1 MQQTNFEVQTHSGQ
15 VAEACR
21 WMSAV
26 AGPHRLETRSGAE
39 LSFHHQGL
47 RLPGRATVL
56 GRIGYGAA
64 VQIGIDAL
72 DAYSLSLPLQ
82 GRQSLASRGARV
94 RSDSQCG
101 MVVAP
106 HEWQRLD
113 MAADC
118 LKLQVVIRR
127 EALQEVAEGLL
138 GRPLAAPLSF
148 AGEMELARP
157 AVAAWWQGVRQLLD
171 GWSAVQAL
179 YGQPALAN
187 DLEVMLLKG
196 LLLAQPHNYSAAL
209 EDGVGTGYPEFL
221 LRSRRY
227 LEAHARENPS
237 LESLERVAGV
247 SRSKLYASFRR
258 YHGQPPMAYLKRLR
272 LEEVRRLLL
281 ARREGASV
289 SRIALDW
296 GFEHLGRFASDYRQA
311 FGETPSQTLAGRRLN

>member
-1 MQQTNFEVQTHSGQ
+1 MQQADFQVQAHSGQ

-26 AGPHRLETRSGAE
+26 CGPHRLDARSGTE
-39 LSFHHQGL
+39 LSFHHQGV
-47 RLPGRATVL
+47 RLPGRSTVL

-64 VQIGIDAL
+64 VQIGIEAL

-82 GRQSLASRGARV
+82 GQQSLASRGARI

-101 MVVAP
+101 VVVSP

-127 EALQEVAEGLL
+127 EALQEVAETLL
-138 GRPLAAPLSF
+138 GRPLAEPLSF

-157 AVAAWWQGVRQLLD
+157 AVAAWWQGIRQLLE
-171 GWSAVQAL
+171 GWSGVQAL
-179 YGQPALAN
+179 YGQPGLAN
-187 DLEVMLLKG
+187 DLEVLLLKG
-196 LLLAQPHNYSAAL
+196 LLLAQPHNYSAL
-209 EDGVGTGYPEFL
+209 LKEGSESGYPEFL
-221 LRSRRY
+221 LRARRY

-237 LESLERVAGV
+237 LDQLERVAGV
-247 SRSKLYASFRR
+247 SRAKLYASFRR

-296 GFEHLGRFASDYRQA
+296 GFEHLGRFASDYRRA